1 LKDLA
6 PAPEV
11 APITTEAPAASQNA
25 PVTPQGAPQATQEPS
40 PVVEAGA
47 GDIDGLEVTP
57 EEAEKSGKKYAGKY
71 SSIRAFEEGYKN
83 ARQLQTRSAERAN
96 EMELRYNEAEERAK
110 RLEEML
116 NKASSSASGEIQTRY
131 NEAVERANKLEE
143 MLGRVTTQYQAHASK
158 LEQSREAERA
168 AEFEQRYAEAADR
181 EAQLRDT
188 LNRMTTQMQYQ
199 QRMNQQLA
207 QQQFQQL
214 QQPQQPQKQLYD
226 EDGNPVQM
234 QPPSPSYTPEQM
246 NYLLNQAVSQAMYE
260 REQQEQEQYA
270 YNEGQQQDVHSAER
284 AIQAFYQRH
293 PGVYQTEQDNAVYET
308 VQALNTAWQHTGS
321 SLDIGDDEALE
332 IAYEAA
338 LNPSLRQVLEANPEF
353 IDSDAGMELARFKAG
368 IPSPTA
374 PSEPQQE
381 MSPEDDML
389 NELKQA
395 TSEVPALTSNI
406 APTQP
411 VAAPTQGQVIGQ
423 RKPVTER
430 AGASSSAGE
439 DVTDEF
445 AEGVLAYRQQQKGSL
460 SGSVFG

>member
-1 LKDLA
+1 MPDFDAFGLPLTAAEDDPELGFLKNEE
-6 PAPEV
+6 PQI
-11 APITTEAPAASQNA
+11 APIATEAPEPPAPPQKA
-25 PVTPQGAPQATQEPS
+25 PVEPPAAPQATQEP
-40 PVVEAGA
+40 PLALEAGTSEIE
-47 GDIDGLEVTP
+47 GIEESEEEVI
-57 EEAEKSGKKYAGKY
+57 KSGKKYAGKY
-71 SSIRAFEEGYKN
+71 NSIKAFEEGYRN

-96 EMELRYNEAEERAK
+96 EMELRYQEAQERA
-110 RLEEML
+110 
-116 NKASSSASGEIQTRY
+116 S
-131 NEAVERANKLEE
+131 KLEE
-143 MLGRVTTQYQAHASK
+143 SLNRVAAQYQSHASK

-168 AEFEQRYAEAADR
+168 AEFEARYAEAAER

-188 LNRMTTQMQYQ
+188 LNRMTIQMQYQ
-199 QRMNQQLA
+199 QRMNQMIA
-207 QQQFQQL
+207 QQQFQA
-214 QQPQQPQKQLYD
+214 QPQQPQKQLYD

-234 QPPSPSYTPEQM
+234 QAPSPSYTPEQM
-246 NYLLNQAVSQAMYE
+246 NYLLNQAVGQAMYE
-260 REQQEQEQYA
+260 REMQEQQNYA
-270 YNEGQQQDVHSAER
+270 YAEGQQQDVQSAER

-308 VQALNTAWQHTGS
+308 VQALNAAWQHTGS

-368 IPSPTA
+368 ISSPTA
-374 PSEPQQE
+374 IGPQQE
-381 MSPEDDML
+381 VLPEDEML
-389 NELKQA
+389 EELRSA
-395 TSEVPALTSNI
+395 VPALTSNI
-406 APTQP
+406 APTQQ
-411 VAAPTQGQVIGQ
+411 VATPQAQRPGQVVGQ

-445 AEGVLAYRQQQKGSL
+445 AEGVLAYRQEQKGSL